1 MKKKI
6 YFIIFF
12 LILCFLTGGY
22 YISKSI
28 DLVTNKLETI
38 ITLNKVGFLRETL
51 LNKIVVVQA
60 DLLLKDTPH
69 ARQVSTFVDHA
80 EDMHMAAM
88 ACLDCHHAEEVQEK
102 ILIVEEKIDQYLKV
116 LSRIYTLRANEERL
130 KEEKKEAFDLGQETL
145 DTVNRIVIT
154 TQHKT
159 SQRVQQAR
167 YSIKQSE
174 RFLYALMIIGP
185 LIIIFTTFYF
195 FKNFSGS
202 VLALSQ
208 ATNEL
213 QKGNLSFRM
222 KDNLKDEFHELA
234 ISFNDMANSLKDQRI
249 KIQQAERLA
258 AVGELSAGL
267 AHEIKNPL
275 AGIKISI
282 EVLND
287 ELDLVPEDKE
297 VFSRIIEEIRR
308 IESLLKNLLNYA
320 RPAIPQLDF
329 VNIHDILEAII
340 KISEITLKNPENTSD
355 LIKNV
360 QFIRDFSEDVPEI
373 YADGSQ
379 LKQVFLNLI
388 LNGCD
393 AIAEKG
399 VITIKTTKI
408 SDKSIEVRVSDTG
421 KGINPG
427 ALEMVFNPFFT
438 TKSKGSGLGLAIS
451 KRLLEQHNG
460 TINVANNPEGGVTF
474 TIILPIK
481 QESEGVIHEV

>member
-6 YFIIFF
+6 YIIIFF
-12 LILCFLTGGY
+12 LILCFITGGY

-38 ITLNKVGFLRETL
+38 ITLNKVGFLREAL

-69 ARQVSTFVDHA
+69 ARQVGTFVDHA
-80 EDMHMAAM
+80 EEMHKTATQCMN
-88 ACLDCHHAEEVQEK
+88 CHHEEDVKEK
-102 ILIVEEKIDQYLKV
+102 ILLVEEKIDKYLKV

-130 KEEKKEAFDLGQETL
+130 KEEKKEAFDIGQETL
-145 DTVNRIVIT
+145 DTVNRIVIR

-159 SQRVQQAR
+159 SQRIQQAR
-167 YSIKQSE
+167 NSIKQSE
-174 RFLYALMIIGP
+174 RLLYALMIIVP
-185 LIIIFTTFYF
+185 IIILFTTFYF
-195 FKNFSGS
+195 FKNFTGS
-202 VLALSQ
+202 VLALNQ
-208 ATNEL
+208 ATKEL
-213 QKGNLSFRM
+213 NKGHLSFRI
-222 KDNLKDEFHELA
+222 KNNLKDEFHELA
-234 ISFNDMANSLKDQRI
+234 ISFNEMAHSLKKQRVKI
-249 KIQQAERLA
+249 KQAERLA

-275 AGIKISI
+275 AGIKVSI
-282 EVLND
+282 QVLNE
-287 ELDLVPEDKE
+287 ELDIEPEDKE
-297 VFSRIIEEIRR
+297 IFSLMINEIQR

-320 RPAIPQLDF
+320 RPATPQPDF
-329 VNIHDILEAII
+329 INIHDIFESII
-340 KISEITLKNPENTSD
+340 KTSEITLKNPESTSG

-360 QFIRDFSEDVPEI
+360 QFIRDFSEDVPII

-393 AIAEKG
+393 AIDEKG

-408 SDKSIEVRVSDTG
+408 SAESVEIRISDTG
-421 KGINPG
+421 KGIPPW
-427 ALEMVFNPFFT
+427 ALEKIFNPFFT

-460 TINVANNPEGGVTF
+460 TINIANNPEGGVTF
-474 TIILPIK
+474 SIILPIK
-481 QESEGVIHEV
+481 QESDGVTHEV